1 MFHFCFYFS
10 RFENFHRK
18 FSLKFLLK
26 IFIENFQP
34 ALSFTW
40 RTLKV
45 PKILRN
51 AHWPGTGLFPEPPM
65 ILLSFFLFFYFFF
78 AFYSD
83 STDEGSNPERIG
95 GYSTYHTLSI
105 ASVNHKIL
113 FELNSS
119 LVCSYQPHW
128 NPVYQEGRKVI
139 RSMITLEHNLMQ
151 NSFSMHTWK
160 FCYQISAIHS
170 LLYMLRW
177 GGHFVH
183 TPHITIS
190 LSIFEKNHVSSK
202 EKWHLSNSLLY
213 TC

>member
-1 MFHFCFYFS
+1 MCMTFCVH
-10 RFENFHRK
+10 ETAVTVQHHRKFLILHSHHSAQRDALKDVYYGLIIFVSFLFLFLKFWK
-18 FSLKFLLK
+18 FSLKFSLK
-26 IFIENFQP
+26 IFIENFQS

-65 ILLSFFLFFYFFF
+65 ILLSFFLFLYFFF

-113 FELNSS
+113 FELKFIFS
-119 LVCSYQPHW
+119 L
-128 NPVYQEGRKVI
+128 
-139 RSMITLEHNLMQ
+139 
-151 NSFSMHTWK
+151 
-160 FCYQISAIHS
+160 
-170 LLYMLRW
+170 
-177 GGHFVH
+177 
-183 TPHITIS
+183 
-190 LSIFEKNHVSSK
+190 
-202 EKWHLSNSLLY
+202 
-213 TC
+213 